1 MSESTPPRQRS
12 PWDLDSSAPTE
23 AAPPAEREA
32 PRQSPVMALLSTAA
46 LAGLIWFFTGEWLF
60 ALAAVV
66 GVIVHEYGHVLAMNR
81 FGMGPARIHIVPF
94 FGGLAWPARAE
105 RSEWDGVRVSL
116 AGPAFGLLACVPFVA
131 GFYATGDRTWV
142 LAAALIALIN
152 LVNLAPAP
160 PLDGSKALGPI
171 LARLHPMLEK
181 AGLVV
186 IALMVLW
193 WGLTT
198 GRLILVIFLTL
209 SLIGYLRQ
217 RGWRPE
223 ARPLTGREATMSLG
237 LFLAT
242 AGLCAAVMI
251 GVILPVTGSVQDA
264 IEFGAR
270 FLGVG

>member
-1 MSESTPPRQRS
+1 MTEIRQRG
-12 PWDLDSSAPTE
+12 PWDLDPAPATPTD
-23 AAPPAEREA
+23 AAPPVEREA
-32 PRQSPVMALLSTAA
+32 PRQSLVMAVLSTAA
-46 LAGLIWFFTGEWLF
+46 LAGLIWFLTGEWLF
-60 ALAAVV
+60 AVAAVV

-94 FGGLAWPARAE
+94 LGGLAWPARAE
-105 RSEWDGVRVSL
+105 KSEWDGVRVSL
-116 AGPAFGLLACVPFVA
+116 AGPAFGLLACIPFVA
-131 GFYATGDRTWV
+131 GFYVTGDQTCA

-171 LARLHPMLEK
+171 LARIHPMLEK
-181 AGLVV
+181 AGLVL
-186 IALMVLW
+186 IGALVVW

-198 GRLILVIFLTL
+198 GRLILVVFLTL

-217 RGWRPE
+217 RGWRPP
-223 ARPLTGREATMSLG
+223 ARKLTGRESLMSLG

-242 AGLCAAVMI
+242 AALCGAMVI
-251 GVILPVTGSVQDA
+251 GVMLPIAGS
-264 IEFGAR
+264 IEGAYDVGAR